1 MTSQLTYLRRQLLR
15 LGHARAAVR
24 VTAAVSA
31 LWGCILA
38 SLLTLWALDA
48 LLWLSRGQRLAALG
62 LIVALWAWVWRRY
75 ARSQL
80 LARESLA
87 ELALTVERRY
97 GIDTDLLAA
106 LQFDAAQD
114 YHGGSPRLAQAV
126 IDQVAQRARQ
136 IDPFAGFSMRPAVV
150 RLALAAAL
158 TLTALALVFQWPE
171 HARVFWH
178 RLLLSSVRYPTQ
190 TRIAWVIVP
199 PATLLAEDAPPS
211 ALPSV
216 DIAEGKPVYFFV
228 VCRGRLPTS
237 GSVEL
242 KADGPGGGV
251 ASLPLTPLSLSDRKA
266 LLERALRQ
274 LSSGVGLGPV
284 EPGQATA
291 RPGAAGHPSAELQAL
306 VALDA
311 PQAARVWR
319 SDPSPTGR
327 ATAMRLLEETL
338 SRWPASTAKQV
349 VLTGRLDRLPSDL
362 EYRVFAGDAAIGPG
376 RLRKLPLPIVELE
389 LVARP
394 PAYAAAALPV
404 QRSRQTQL
412 AVLEGSRVELS
423 VRCVNGKRL
432 QAVWLTL
439 PGTEAEPTPRRWPL
453 VPAGPGGDVWRVA
466 HEESPLAA
474 VRDDLRF
481 QVEVIDAD
489 GLQPAAPIGGYL
501 RCLRDQPPSV
511 WLSTIHRVVL
521 PQAMPAIHYRV
532 TDDFGVAAVWLHVE
546 VERRTAPG
554 EEPRPSDVRTIEVYA
569 AASQADAPAAGRA
582 PTELR
587 DAYRLPLAVFALHK
601 GDRVKLVLEAR
612 DARGQNE
619 PDGEA
624 TAARS
629 QSEPLM
635 LEVSDESGVLAAI
648 AEADAQAAE
657 ALSELIQR
665 QQSVGETP

>member
-1 MTSQLTYLRRQLLR
+1 MPKPCTNNSSA
-15 LGHARAAVR
+15 ARWR
-24 VTAAVSA
+24 
-31 LWGCILA
+31 A
-38 SLLTLWALDA
+38 S
-48 LLWLSRGQRLAALG
+48 R
-62 LIVALWAWVWRRY
+62 
-75 ARSQL
+75 
-80 LARESLA
+80 
-87 ELALTVERRY
+87 
-97 GIDTDLLAA
+97 
-106 LQFDAAQD
+106 
-114 YHGGSPRLAQAV
+114 PR
-126 IDQVAQRARQ
+126 
-136 IDPFAGFSMRPAVV
+136 
-150 RLALAAAL
+150 
-158 TLTALALVFQWPE
+158 
-171 HARVFWH
+171 
-178 RLLLSSVRYPTQ
+178 
-190 TRIAWVIVP
+190 
-199 PATLLAEDAPPS
+199 AP
-211 ALPSV
+211 
-216 DIAEGKPVYFFV
+216 G
-228 VCRGRLPTS
+228 LPTS

-251 ASLPLTPLSLSDRKA
+251 ASLPLTLLSLPDRKA
-266 LLERALRQ
+266 LLEQALRQ
-274 LSSGVGLGPV
+274 LSSGVGPGPV
-284 EPGQATA
+284 EPSQATA
-291 RPGAAGHPSAELQAL
+291 RPGAADRPSAELQAL

-338 SRWPASTAKQV
+338 SRWPASAAKQV

-362 EYRVFAGDAAIGPG
+362 EYHLFAGDAAIGPG

-394 PAYAAAALPV
+394 PAYAADALPV
-404 QRSRQTQL
+404 QHSRQTQL
-412 AVLEGSRVELS
+412 AVLEGSRVELA

-439 PGTEAEPTPRRWPL
+439 PGTEAEPTQRRWPL
-453 VPAGPGGDVWRVA
+453 VPVGTGGDVWRLA
-466 HEESPLAA
+466 HEASPLAA

-489 GLQPAAPIGGYL
+489 GLAPAATIGGYL
-501 RCLRDQPPSV
+501 RCLRDQPPAV

-521 PQAMPAIHYRV
+521 PQATPAIYYRV
-532 TDDFGVAAVWLHVE
+532 TDDFGVAAVRLHVE

-554 EEPRPSDVRTIEVYA
+554 EETRPSDIRTIEVYA

-587 DAYRLPLAVFALHK
+587 DAYRLPLAAFALHK

-612 DARGQNE
+612 DARGQNGPE
-619 PDGEA
+619 GEVP
-624 TAARS
+624 AARS
-629 QSEPLM
+629 HSEPLM